1 MRVLVACEESQ
12 EVCKAFRATGHEA
25 YSCDLVPCSG
35 GHPEWHI
42 QADALE
48 IIKIH
53 WDLVIAH
60 PPCTYLT
67 SAGAV
72 NLFNDA
78 HEVID
83 KEREEKG
90 WQAKEMFLRFLNE
103 ANADRVAVENP
114 APMKHFGLPKFDQ
127 IIEPYYFGDPWKKRT
142 CLWLRGLPPLQ
153 ATNVVKP
160 KGCWVSCSGKH
171 TRTKLL
177 DVKGHRNPKTRSKTF
192 SGIAKAMA
200 DQWGGEVIMMKG
212 WV

>member
-12 EVCKAFRATGHEA
+12 AVCKAFRERGHEA
-25 YSCDLVPCSG
+25 YSCDLVECSG

-67 SAGAV
+67 SAGSV
-72 NLFNDA
+72 NLFDA
-78 HEVID
+78 EHKIRD
-83 KEREEKG
+83 TEREALG
-90 WQAKEMFLRFLNE
+90 WQAKEMFLRFLYE

-114 APMKHFGLPKFDQ
+114 APMHHFGLPKYDQ
-127 IIEPYYFGDPWKKRT
+127 IIEPYYFGDSWKKRT

-160 KGCWVSCSGKH
+160 KGCWVSCAGRN

-177 DVKGHRNPKTRSKTF
+177 DVKGVHSAKARSKTF
-192 SGIAKAMA
+192 DGIARAMA
-200 DQWGGEVIMMKG
+200 EQWGGDVIMMKG